1 MATVKYVNTSD
12 QLGHFLSSKPRS
24 WVDIEHLQHNKYNSN
39 VAMMI
44 ASQ

>member
-24 WVDIEHLQHNKYNSN
+24 
-39 VAMMI
+39 
-44 ASQ
+44 